1 MSDLST
7 QDIERIATL
16 ARIELDPESAPQLLR
31 DLAATLDLFERLRA
45 VDTAGIE
52 PMTHPGDGALRLR
65 EDAVSESNQRESMQ
79 AVAPRVEAGLY
90 LVPRVIE

>member
-7 QDIERIATL
+7 QDLERIATL
-16 ARIELDPESAPQLLR
+16 ARIEIEPERAPMLLR
-31 DLAATLDLFERLRA
+31 DLASTLDLFERLRA
-45 VDTAGIE
+45 IDTSGVE

-65 EDAVSESNQRESMQ
+65 EDRVSETDERDAMQR
-79 AVAPRVEAGLY
+79 VAPRVEAGLY

>member
-1 MSDLST
+1 MPDLTT

-16 ARIELDPESAPQLLR
+16 ARIEIDPGSTPMLLR
-31 DLAATLDLFERLRA
+31 DLASTLDLFERLRA

-65 EDAVSESNQRESMQ
+65 EDQVSESDQRAAMQ
-79 AVAPRVEAGLY
+79 AVAPQVEAGLY

>member
-1 MSDLST
+1 MSDLTT

-16 ARIELDPESAPQLLR
+16 ARIEIDPEDVALLLR
-31 DLAATLDLFERLRA
+31 DLASTLDLFEQLRA
-45 VDTAGIE
+45 TDTAGVE

-65 EDAVSESNQRESMQ
+65 EDRVSESDQRAAMQ

>member
-7 QDIERIATL
+7 QDLERIATL
-16 ARIELDPESAPQLLR
+16 ARIEIDPVSAPILLR
-31 DLAATLDLFERLRA
+31 DLASTLDLFERLRA
-45 VDTAGIE
+45 VDTSDVE

-65 EDAVSESNQRESMQ
+65 EDRVSETDQRGAMQ